1 MNKKQRILFWAPRII
16 AILSILFVSLFAL
29 DAFQP
34 ELTFL
39 EQILGFLIHMIPSFI
54 LIIVLIIAWKW
65 EVFGGILFLL
75 IGLVTSPFI
84 FINNYR
90 NNQSVGLSLVIIASL
105 CLPFVIAGVLF
116 KLNRK
121 KQKN

>member
-1 MNKKQRILFWAPRII
+1 MKKKQRVLFWAPRII
-16 AILSILFVSLFAL
+16 AIMAILFVSLFAL

-34 ELTFL
+34 ELTFQ

-54 LIIVLIIAWKW
+54 LIVVLILAWKW

-75 IGLVTSPFI
+75 IGLGMSPFI

-90 NNQSVGLSLVIIASL
+90 HNQSVGLSLVIIASL
-105 CLPFVIAGVLF
+105 CLPFVLAGVLF
-116 KLNRK
+116 ILSRK
-121 KQKN
+121 PTNT